1 MKKLISRITAT
12 LAESSG
18 WLVSI
23 IMVLLVIDF
32 VSRGLSRPIH
42 GVGEM
47 AVFVMVAVVYLGLGH
62 CEQVKGHVR
71 VEMFIS
77 KLPPRIMTATNIFSF
92 FLALLIITIVIYSVL
107 MNAIASYQEHEAVAG
122 PTPLPIFPVKF
133 VIVIGLVFYWVQI
146 FSSIVKEFRKLL
158 GKAPNGYEPVHK

>member
-1 MKKLISRITAT
+1 MTKFIDRVTEW

-23 IMVLLVIDF
+23 IMILLVIDF
-32 VSRGLSRPIH
+32 VSRGLSKPIQ

-62 CEQVKGHVR
+62 CEQEKGHVR
-71 VEMFIS
+71 VEMFITKMPP
-77 KLPPRIMTATNIFSF
+77 KLLATVN
-92 FLALLIITIVIYSVL
+92 FLCYFLGLTIITFLIYSVFI
-107 MNAIASYQEHEAVAG
+107 NAVSSFQEHEAVAG

-133 VIVIGLVFYWVQI
+133 VIAFGLVFYWFQI
-146 FSSIVKEFRKLL
+146 GLNMMEALGKLL
-158 GKAPNGYEPVHK
+158 GKGPIRR